1 MFRIT
6 FIIALALLA
15 TGCRNAQH
23 YLDSGK
29 QHATQGEWAEAV
41 LDFQKAIQKEPTQA
55 EAHFQLGEAFLKQN
69 NWRSGLPMLARAT
82 ELQAGNTTYRRRFT
96 DVVLTLYLS
105 DPRHPQAFLDRLQ
118 KLSSED
124 LAKDPKSPDGLRV
137 RGFIYLTD
145 GKYDLAMA
153 DFKQVLAARPG
164 DAEISLAMSKPLM
177 LEKRFAEA
185 EKLLREG
192 LAMHPD
198 AAELYT
204 VLYAHLRSTG
214 QTEAAEQLL
223 EDQVTANPR
232 SVEAYLRLASH
243 YYDTLQ
249 SSKVAGV
256 LNQVSDARK
265 FPEGPVAVSRFYARY
280 ADWKSAAAMMDSAL
294 SQAPERRTVW
304 RKEQMSLLVAQGK
317 FAEVRPIAEELL
329 KENAQ
334 DAEALSV
341 RGSLLMASSKPE
353 DLDAAR
359 KDFEA
364 IMTLEP
370 NDPVSRFKLGRIAQI
385 RGDRPLARKRYEES
399 AKLRASYLPPR
410 MGMAEVLFEERQFTP
425 ALEQLDAVIQ
435 VDPRNPEVRLMR
447 SAVLM
452 ELGRKASAQ
461 AEIQQVQR
469 EFPDYPA
476 AELQA
481 GYFAL
486 ARKAYGEADASFR
499 KVYTPGAPDIRA
511 LNGLVEVRLAQNNPE
526 AAFHL
531 MRQDLA
537 KQPYSAAVRG
547 LLAGTAARL
556 GRFAEALKEYEPL
569 VASQPESAAVR
580 ARYADLYRLM
590 GNTDEAIRHY
600 QKASELDTR
609 SPGPAAMLG
618 YLYATQKRFPEARTA
633 LEKARAAAPQDPEI
647 LNNLAYLLAE
657 MRADLPTAAGY
668 AQTAMRLNPQTKRY
682 RHTLG
687 WIHAQSKQYDQALPL
702 LQETVREEPGNALY
716 RFHLAVVLLEK
727 GDRARAKKYL
737 TEALGLKPDKD
748 DEGRIKELLSKV
760 G

>member
-1 MFRIT
+1 MFRIAFT
-6 FIIALALLA
+6 IALALLC
-15 TGCRNAQH
+15 TGCRNAQY

-29 QHATQGEWAEAV
+29 QHAAQGEWAEAV
-41 LDFQKAIQKEPTQA
+41 LDFQKAIQKEPNQP
-55 EAHFQLGEAFLKQN
+55 EAHFQLGEALLKQN
-69 NWRSGLPMLARAT
+69 NWRNGLPLLARAT
-82 ELQAGNTTYRRRFT
+82 ELQPGNITYRRRFT

-105 DPRHPQAFLDRLQ
+105 DPRHPQALLDRLQ

-153 DFKQVLAARPG
+153 DFEQVLAARPG
-164 DAEISLAMSKPLM
+164 DVEICLAMSKPLM
-177 LEKRFAEA
+177 AEKRFAEA
-185 EKLLREG
+185 EKLLRSG
-192 LAMHPD
+192 LAKHPD

-204 VLYAHLRSTG
+204 VLYALLRSVG

-223 EDQVTANPR
+223 EDRVTANPR
-232 SVEAYLRLASH
+232 SVEAHLRLASH
-243 YYDTLQ
+243 YSDTQQ

-256 LNQVSDARK
+256 LNQIADARK
-265 FPEGPVAVSRFYARY
+265 FPDGPVAVSRFYARY

-294 SQAPERRTVW
+294 RQAPERRTVW

-317 FAEVRPIAEELL
+317 FDDVRPISEELL
-329 KENAQ
+329 KENPQ

-341 RGSLLMASSKPE
+341 RGSLLMTSSKPE
-353 DLDAAR
+353 DLEAAR
-359 KDFEA
+359 KDFETVS
-364 IMTLEP
+364 TLEP
-370 NDPVSRFKLGRIAQI
+370 KDPVSRFKLGRIAQI

-410 MGMAEVLFEERQFTP
+410 MGMAEVLFEERQYAP
-425 ALEQLDAVIQ
+425 ALEQLEQVLR

-452 ELGRKASAQ
+452 ELGRKATAQ
-461 AEIQQVQR
+461 TEIQQVQR
-469 EFPDYPA
+469 EFPNYPA

-499 KVYTPGAPDIRA
+499 KVYVPGAADVRA

-526 AAFHL
+526 AAFNL
-531 MRQDLA
+531 LRQDLA
-537 KQPYSAAVRG
+537 KQPNAPAVRE
-547 LLAGTAARL
+547 LLAGTSARL
-556 GRFAEALKEYEPL
+556 GRFAEALKDYEPL
-569 VASQPESAAVR
+569 VSSQPGSASIR

-590 GNTDEAIRHY
+590 GNLDEAIRQY
-600 QKASELDTR
+600 QKASELDPR
-609 SPGPAAMLG
+609 IPGPAAMLG
-618 YLYATQKRFPEARTA
+618 YLYATQKRYPEARTA
-633 LEKARAAAPQDPEI
+633 LEKARTAAPQDPEI

-657 MRADLPTAAGY
+657 MKADLPAAAGY
-668 AQTAMRLNPQTKRY
+668 AQNAMRLSPQVKRY

-687 WIHAQSKQYDQALPL
+687 WIYAQSKQFGQALPL

-716 RFHLAVVLLEK
+716 RYHLAVVLLER
-727 GDRARAKKYL
+727 GDKALAKKNL

-748 DEGRIKELLSKV
+748 DEGRIKELLGKV